1 MCKFSSGPR
10 ASAEKVNAW
19 ICASE
24 LNRDIDG
31 VLSENI
37 SVITH

>member
-19 ICASE
+19 ICAPAVD
-24 LNRDIDG
+24 RDIDG
-31 VLSENI
+31 VLSESI
-37 SVITH
+37 SVVTP